1 MIVLIMKIGLVFI
14 YSHMYINDS
23 FNKVSCKSPITS
35 IYDFVWF
42 FIVVKVKTIKYF
54 AQPTLLVH

>member
-1 MIVLIMKIGLVFI
+1 MKIGLVFI